1 MRAERCGIGNAA
13 TITVFAIAIAGC
25 DLDNPGV
32 PLPAATLNFPIAL
45 AVVDGAPETNDDDYL
60 LVVSS
65 NFDVRYASGSVQSWR
80 LAELQTA
87 IDDAVAGV
95 DDLGV
100 DCGEDG
106 RPACEIQIEERPEVF
121 LQDEVRIPSHADGIA
136 VGPSEDRIYLPVRSG
151 RGGLTWID
159 LADGLFGCGE
169 GDACD
174 DLHNTVAVAP
184 VSRELSLPTDPVA
197 LAVVPRD
204 LVGGGDADAIV
215 IAHRNGS
222 GSLLLDDLRGQPTLF
237 DVIDGLPT
245 DVVSAEMDPESGAV
259 WLTSA
264 PPSSRPTRDLV
275 AVAPI
280 VSDVDTRLA
289 VVNRITLAGLDDGG
303 TGSDTRDI
311 AFDVGVDRAWV
322 LARRPEAVIT
332 VDFRVPPV
340 APNLAPLGEIFAVA
354 SGPSRLE
361 RVVVPFDPD
370 GDEGPIPARERTY
383 LLASCYDANNVSVI
397 DPELGLIA
405 TVAGLAGPFEMAY
418 DATRELLF
426 VINFRNNTI
435 GVVDLS
441 PLRTGASPRLIA
453 YLGDPDAPSPFSG

>member
-1 MRAERCGIGNAA
+1 MRAERCGVGYAA

-32 PLPAATLNFPIAL
+32 PLPAATLNFPIAI
-45 AVVDGAPETNDDDYL
+45 AVVDGAPETGDDDFL
-60 LVVSS
+60 LVVNS
-65 NFDVRYASGSVQSWR
+65 NFDVRYASGSLQSWR
-80 LAELQTA
+80 LSEIEAA
-87 IDDAVAGV
+87 IDQAVAGV

-106 RPACEIQIEERPEVF
+106 LPACEIHIEERPDVF

-136 VGPSEDRIYLPVRSG
+136 VGPTEERIYLPVRSG

-159 LADGLFGCGE
+159 LSGGNFSCGE

-197 LAVVPRD
+197 LTVVPRA
-204 LVGGGDADAIV
+204 LVGGGQSDAIV
-215 IAHRNGS
+215 MIHRNGS

-237 DVIDGLPT
+237 DVIEGLPT
-245 DVVSAEMDPESGAV
+245 DVVSVEMDPESGTV
-259 WLTSA
+259 WMTSA
-264 PPSSRPTRDLV
+264 PPSTRPTRDLV

-289 VVNRITLAGLDDGG
+289 VVNRITLAGVDDGG
-303 TGSDTRDI
+303 VGSDTRDI

-370 GDEGPIPARERTY
+370 GDGPIVPRDRTY
-383 LLASCYDANNVSVI
+383 LLATAYDANNVSVI

-418 DATRELLF
+418 DPTRELLF